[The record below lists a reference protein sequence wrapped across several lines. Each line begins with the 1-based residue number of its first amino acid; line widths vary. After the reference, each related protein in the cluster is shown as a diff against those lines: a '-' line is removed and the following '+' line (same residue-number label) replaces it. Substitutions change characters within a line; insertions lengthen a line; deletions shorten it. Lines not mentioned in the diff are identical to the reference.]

1 MVSRVQFSSSIW
13 DLLYDLNPSMPR
25 RYPERPE
32 LAGCP
37 CSPPSRRRI
46 HRILLELP
54 VERVQ
59 RVLIQTVCSGHSLAK
74 KPPKFLLSNQ
84 IIIVVE
90 HHDSSDLRKRL
101 LLIYCAAGNASAAVV
116 CAAQCR
122 HACIKGSCNLVST
135 APATRTITRLS
146 QVCADGSPL
155 LTRQV
160 LVSCCGGCGAPVCGS
175 TC

>member
-1 MVSRVQFSSSIW
+1 MHKYRLPSGCAALVLSLWSHSYYPFITISFLQAVQHLLSRVQFSSSIW

-59 RVLIQTVCSGHSLAK
+59 RLLIQTVCSAHSLAR
-74 KPPKFLLSNQ
+74 SHQ
-84 IIIVVE
+84 
-90 HHDSSDLRKRL
+90 SS
-101 LLIYCAAGNASAAVV
+101 
-116 CAAQCR
+116 
-122 HACIKGSCNLVST
+122 SCQ
-135 APATRTITRLS
+135 TIS
-146 QVCADGSPL
+146 GG
-155 LTRQV
+155 QV
-160 LVSCCGGCGAPVCGS
+160 LRDGTHRFQQPNHHSCRTP
-175 TC
+175 